1 MIIHSY
7 ICSNGLSTS
16 ESVAIV
22 LIKSVTIK
30 WYVIVLFT
38 IYKNGSTDSI
48 MVIGMKNGIDCLS
61 SNFVWGLFNSKAFEK
76 NHSISSPSAL
86 GKIVG

>member
-7 ICSNGLSTS
+7 ICSDGLSTS
-16 ESVAIV
+16 ESLAMV
-22 LIKSVTIK
+22 LIKSLMIK

-38 IYKNGSTDSI
+38 MFKNGSRDGI

-61 SNFVWGLFNSKAFEK
+61 SNFVWGLFNSKA
-76 NHSISSPSAL
+76 SLSAL